1 MRTSSS
7 HGSLTTTLLTAL
19 VLLLCACHVL
29 AGADFYKILGLS
41 KTASEKEIKKA
52 YRRLSKQYHPDK
64 NPEESAKAKFLE
76 IGHAYEALSDPEK
89 RKIYDRFGEEGL
101 KQQQGGGGGF
111 HDPFDVFRQAFGG
124 QQQQRKG
131 NNMIADIE
139 VDLESIYSG
148 DRINFNIARKQMC
161 EECEGSGARSARDVV
176 ECKACEGALC
186 IRNAHKGRGIRLV
199 RHQLAPGIYQQVQM
213 HCDQCAG
220 RGKKTLHVCPVCRG
234 HRIVDSSVELTLDI
248 DRGMPENSE
257 VVFEGEADES
267 PDIAAGDV
275 IVRVRSKRKPGGFVR
290 KDSNLYWTEP
300 LSLAEALL
308 GFKKTVVGL
317 DGHKIVLQRSGVTQ
331 PGFVQVVAGEGLPI
345 YHESNYGDLYV
356 EYVVVFPTDLSPKLR
371 QGTLCSTLVRL
382 KFSRIA
388 TDICSLHSSALETA
402 LVYKSPAHSEL

>member
-176 ECKACEGALC
+176 ECKACEG
-186 IRNAHKGRGIRLV
+186 RGIRLV

-371 QGTLCSTLVRL
+371 QV
-382 KFSRIA
+382 
-388 TDICSLHSSALETA
+388 LETA

>member
-7 HGSLTTTLLTAL
+7 HGSVTTTLLTAL

-101 KQQQGGGGGF
+101 KQQQGGGGAF

-161 EECEGSGARSARDVV
+161 EECEGSGARSAQDVV
-176 ECKACEGALC
+176 ECKACE
-186 IRNAHKGRGIRLV
+186 GRGIRLV

-220 RGKKTLHVCPVCRG
+220 RGKKTLHACPVCRG

-248 DRGMPENSE
+248 DRGMPEGSE

-275 IVRVRSKRKPGGFVR
+275 IVRVRSKRKAGGFVR
-290 KDSNLYWTEP
+290 KDSNLYWKEP

-317 DGHKIVLQRSGVTQ
+317 DGHKIVLQRNGVTQ

-345 YHESNYGDLYV
+345 YHESNHGDLYV
-356 EYVVVFPTDLSPKLR
+356 EYVVVFPTELSPKLR
-371 QGTLCSTLVRL
+371 Q
-382 KFSRIA
+382 
-388 TDICSLHSSALETA
+388 ALETA

>member
-1 MRTSSS
+1 MRARTS
-7 HGSLTTTLLTAL
+7 HRSLTTTLLTSL

-29 AGADFYKILGLS
+29 AGADFYKILGVS
-41 KTASEKEIKKA
+41 KSASEKEIKKA

-101 KQQQGGGGGF
+101 KQQQGNGGGF
-111 HDPFDVFRQAFGG
+111 HDPFDIFRQAFGG
-124 QQQQRKG
+124 QQQQQRKG
-131 NNMIADIE
+131 NNMVADIE

-148 DRINFNIARKQMC
+148 DRINFNIARKQIC
-161 EECEGSGARSARDVV
+161 EECEGSGARSAQDIV
-176 ECKACEGALC
+176 ECKACE
-186 IRNAHKGRGIRLV
+186 GRGIRLV

-213 HCDQCAG
+213 HCDHCGG
-220 RGKKTLHVCPVCRG
+220 RGKKTLHGCPVCRG
-234 HRIVDSSVELTLDI
+234 QRIVDSQVELTLDI
-248 DRGMPENSE
+248 DRGMPEGSE

-275 IVRVRSKRKPGGFVR
+275 IVRVRSKRKLGGFVR
-290 KDSNLYWTEP
+290 KDWNLYWKEP

-331 PGFVQVVAGEGLPI
+331 PGFVQVIAGEGLPI
-345 YHESNYGDLYV
+345 YHESNHGDLFV
-356 EYVVVFPTDLSPKLR
+356 EYVVAFPTELSPKLR
-371 QGTLCSTLVRL
+371 Q
-382 KFSRIA
+382 
-388 TDICSLHSSALETA
+388 ALETA
-402 LVYKSPAHSEL
+402 LLYKSSAHSEL